1 MHFLTMKMNFCFWG
15 ERLFYLST
23 TPWRHESCFYTN
35 VNNGGIG
42 CYTGIHSKASV
53 KSVVKRWTA
62 TWRPIHPNW
71 PPWKTNPSSKKG
83 GVKVWSEFGFGHI
96 SGRLAQNLQKNVSDL
111 SQKGS
116 TLGWFWFPQ
125 DLKTMGFGGG
135 PKCLEAWGLIF
146 LTGNIF
152 PKNFPKFSERKI
164 FAKKIP
170 NLSAILSVDPRHDKR
185 MSTVHAK
192 FMNDVINLPAW
203 RRHNQSKWWPCGYW
217 RNRVGVQK
225 LGQILAQKVRLNL
238 GLNPDPNHTPS
249 IT

>member
-1 MHFLTMKMNFCFWG
+1 MEELAVSKVLWKG
-15 ERLFYLST
+15 EQPPGVQST
-23 TPWRHESCFYTN
+23 PTDPPEKPTQAQRKE
-35 VNNGGIG
+35 V
-42 CYTGIHSKASV
+42 SKC
-53 KSVVKRWTA
+53 
-62 TWRPIHPNW
+62 
-71 PPWKTNPSSKKG
+71 G
-83 GVKVWSEFGFGHI
+83 
-96 SGRLAQNLQKNVSDL
+96 QNLVLGIFRGGWPRICKKNVSDL